1 LIIFNFYWFYKIFI
15 FALLVISH
23 QTNILTIK
31 IYLFMKPTLLV
42 LAAGMSSRYGGG
54 LKQID
59 PIGPTGE
66 IIIDYSIYDAV
77 KAGFGKV
84 VFVIRKSIE
93 QQFKDAISS
102 KYKGIEVAY
111 AFQEMDMLPTAVN
124 MTVEHRLKPWG
135 TAHAVWCA
143 REVINEPFAII
154 NADDFYGYSAFK
166 QVADF
171 LIENKDENL
180 YSIAGYQMKYTM
192 SEEGSVNRGVCETDK
207 EGNLIGIV
215 ERTDIFKTS
224 EGIHC
229 ETSEGKMVF
238 TGEEP
243 VSMNFMGFMPKIFT
257 QMEAYFINF
266 LKEIGNDPK
275 KEFFIPLLLNHL
287 VKTTESKIKVLEVKE
302 EWIGVTYA
310 ADKFTAAA
318 SIKALVDGG
327 KYPLNLWK

>member
-1 LIIFNFYWFYKIFI
+1 
-15 FALLVISH
+15 
-23 QTNILTIK
+23 
-31 IYLFMKPTLLV
+31 MKPTLLV

-66 IIIDYSIYDAV
+66 IIIDYSIHDAV

-93 QQFKDAISS
+93 QAFKEAIGN

-111 AFQEMDMLPTAVN
+111 AFQEMDMLPKGMERDIAY
-124 MTVEHRLKPWG
+124 RQKPWG

-143 REVINEPFAII
+143 RDVIKEPFAII

-171 LIENKDENL
+171 LNQNSDENT
-180 YSIAGYQMKYTM
+180 YCIAGYQMKYTM

-207 EGNLIGIV
+207 DGNLVGIV
-215 ERTDIFKTS
+215 ERTDIFSTPTEIYTESSGSK
-224 EGIHC
+224 I
-229 ETSEGKMVF
+229 VF
-238 TGEEP
+238 TGQEP
-243 VSMNFMGFMPKIFT
+243 VSMNFMGFTPKVFK
-257 QMEAYFINF
+257 QMEEYFVNF
-266 LKEIGNDPK
+266 LKQIGEDPK

-287 VKTTESKIKVLEVKE
+287 VKTGESKIKVLDIKE

-310 ADKFTAAA
+310 ADKDKAAA
-318 SIKALVDGG
+318 SIKKLVDAG

>member
-1 LIIFNFYWFYKIFI
+1 
-15 FALLVISH
+15 
-23 QTNILTIK
+23 
-31 IYLFMKPTLLV
+31 MKPTLLV

-66 IIIDYSIYDAV
+66 IIIDYSIHDAV

-93 QQFKDAISS
+93 QQFKEAIGN

-111 AFQEMDMLPTAVN
+111 AFQEMDMLPSGAPLSS
-124 MTVEHRLKPWG
+124 VEHRQKPWG

-143 REVINEPFAII
+143 REVIHEPFAII

-166 QVADF
+166 EVHDF
-171 LIENKDENL
+171 LVKAKDDT
-180 YSIAGYQMKYTM
+180 YCIAGYQMKYTM
-192 SEEGSVNRGVCETDK
+192 SEEGSVNRGVCEADGA
-207 EGNLIGIV
+207 GNLIGIV
-215 ERTDIFKTS
+215 ERTDIFKTDS
-224 EGIHC
+224 EIYC
-229 ETSEGKMVF
+229 EKDGTKIVF
-238 TGEEP
+238 SGNEP
-243 VSMNFMGFMPKIFT
+243 VSMNFMGFTPLVFK
-257 QMEAYFINF
+257 QMEDYFIGF
-266 LKEIGNDPK
+266 LKEIGMDPK

-287 VKTTESKIKVLEVKE
+287 VKTKETNIKVLDIKE

-310 ADKFTAAA
+310 ADKDKAAA
-318 SIKALVDGG
+318 SIKKLVDAG

>member
-1 LIIFNFYWFYKIFI
+1 
-15 FALLVISH
+15 
-23 QTNILTIK
+23 
-31 IYLFMKPTLLV
+31 MKPTLLV

-66 IIIDYSIYDAV
+66 IIIDYSIHDAI

-84 VFVIRKSIE
+84 VFVIRHSID
-93 QQFKDAISS
+93 QAFKEAIGN

-111 AFQEMDMLPTAVN
+111 AYQEMDMLPSGLERDVAY
-124 MTVEHRLKPWG
+124 RLKPWG

-143 REVINEPFAII
+143 RNVITEPFAII

-171 LIENKDENL
+171 LIGNKDDNT
-180 YSIAGYQMKYTM
+180 YAIAGYQMKYTM

-207 EGNLIGIV
+207 EGNLVGIV
-215 ERTDIFKTS
+215 ERTDIFTTPTEIYS
-224 EGIHC
+224 ESSGSKI
-229 ETSEGKMVF
+229 VF

-243 VSMNFMGFMPKIFT
+243 VSMNFMGFKPQIFT
-257 QMEAYFINF
+257 QMEAYFRNF
-266 LKEIGNDPK
+266 LAEIGNDPK

-287 VKTTESKIKVLEVKE
+287 VKTGESKIKVLDVKE
-302 EWIGVTYA
+302 EWIGITYA
-310 ADKFTAAA
+310 ADKEKAAA
-318 SIKALVDGG
+318 SIKKLVDAG

>member
-1 LIIFNFYWFYKIFI
+1 
-15 FALLVISH
+15 
-23 QTNILTIK
+23 
-31 IYLFMKPTLLV
+31 MKPTLLV

-93 QQFKDAISS
+93 QQFKEAIGN

-111 AFQEMDMLPTAVN
+111 AFQEMDMLPKGSEMDVS
-124 MTVEHRLKPWG
+124 HRLKPWG

-143 REVINEPFAII
+143 KDVIHEPFAII
-154 NADDFYGYSAFK
+154 NADDFYGYTAFK

-171 LIENKDENL
+171 LVANNGKDI

-192 SEEGSVNRGVCETDK
+192 SEEGSVNRGVCEKDAA
-207 EGNLIGIV
+207 GNLVGIV
-215 ERTDIFKTS
+215 ERIDINKTP
-224 EGIHC
+224 EGIVC
-229 ETSEGKMVF
+229 MAPEGKIVF
-238 TGEEP
+238 KGDEP
-243 VSMNFMGFMPKIFT
+243 VSMNFMGFTPLVFK
-257 QMEAYFINF
+257 QMETYFVNF
-266 LKEIGNDPK
+266 LKEIGQDPK

-287 VKTTESKIKVLEVKE
+287 VKTKETLIKVLDVQE

-310 ADKFTAAA
+310 ADKAKAAE
-318 SIKALVDGG
+318 SIKKLVDSG

>member
-1 LIIFNFYWFYKIFI
+1 
-15 FALLVISH
+15 
-23 QTNILTIK
+23 
-31 IYLFMKPTLLV
+31 MKPTLLV

-66 IIIDYSIYDAV
+66 IIIDYSIHDAI

-93 QQFKDAISS
+93 QAFKDAISS
-102 KYKGIEVAY
+102 KYKGIEVVY
-111 AFQEMDMLPTAVN
+111 AFQEMDMLPKG
-124 MTVEHRLKPWG
+124 MEMSVEHRLKPWG

-143 REVINEPFAII
+143 RDVIHEPFAII

-166 QVADF
+166 KVADH
-171 LIENKDENL
+171 LIANKDEETF
-180 YSIAGYQMKYTM
+180 SIAGYQMKYTM

-207 EGNLIGIV
+207 EGNLTGIV
-215 ERTDIFKTS
+215 ERTDIFTKGTEIYTES
-224 EGIHC
+224 SGSKII
-229 ETSEGKMVF
+229 F

-243 VSMNFMGFMPKIFT
+243 VSMNFMGFTPKIFVH
-257 QMEAYFINF
+257 MEEYFRNF
-266 LKEIGNDPK
+266 LKEIGQDPK

-287 VKTTESKIKVLEVKE
+287 VKHKISKIKVLDVQE

-310 ADKFTAAA
+310 ADKQLAADK
-318 SIKALVDGG
+318 IKKLVDSG

>member
-1 LIIFNFYWFYKIFI
+1 
-15 FALLVISH
+15 
-23 QTNILTIK
+23 
-31 IYLFMKPTLLV
+31 MKPTLLV

-66 IIIDYSIYDAV
+66 IIIDYSIYDAIR
-77 KAGFGKV
+77 AGFGKV
-84 VFVIRKSIE
+84 VFVIRKSID
-93 QQFKDAISS
+93 QQFKEAIGN

-111 AFQEMDMLPTAVN
+111 SYQEMDMLPDGVN
-124 MTVEHRLKPWG
+124 MTIEHRLKPWG

-143 REVINEPFAII
+143 RNEVKEPFAII

-171 LIENKDENL
+171 LIANNGKDI

-207 EGNLIGIV
+207 DGNLTGIV
-215 ERTDIFKTS
+215 ERTEIFTTPTEIYS
-224 EGIHC
+224 ESSGSKI
-229 ETSEGKMVF
+229 TF

-243 VSMNFMGFMPKIFT
+243 VSMNFMGFTPLIFT
-257 QMEAYFINF
+257 QMETYFRNF

-287 VKTTESKIKVLEVKE
+287 VKTGEIKIKVLDVKE
-302 EWIGVTYA
+302 EWIGITYA
-310 ADKFTAAA
+310 ADKDKAAA
-318 SIKALVDGG
+318 SIKKLVDAG
-327 KYPLNLWK
+327 KYPLNLWKK

>member
-1 LIIFNFYWFYKIFI
+1 
-15 FALLVISH
+15 
-23 QTNILTIK
+23 
-31 IYLFMKPTLLV
+31 MKPTLLV

-66 IIIDYSIYDAV
+66 IIIDYSIYDAIE
-77 KAGFGKV
+77 AGFGKV
-84 VFVIRKSIE
+84 VFVIRHSID
-93 QQFKDAISS
+93 QAFKEAIGN

-111 AFQEMDMLPTAVN
+111 AYQEMDMIPTG
-124 MTVEHRLKPWG
+124 MERDITYRLKPWG

-143 REVINEPFAII
+143 RNVINEPFAII

-171 LIENKDENL
+171 LVENKEEDT

-207 EGNLIGIV
+207 DGNLVGIV
-215 ERTDIFKTS
+215 ERTDIFTTATEIYS
-224 EGIHC
+224 ESSGSKI
-229 ETSEGKMVF
+229 VF

-243 VSMNFMGFMPKIFT
+243 VSMNFMGFTPTIFA
-257 QMEAYFINF
+257 QMETYFRSF
-266 LKEIGNDPK
+266 LVEIGNDPK

-287 VKTTESKIKVLEVKE
+287 VKTGASKIKVLDVKE
-302 EWIGVTYA
+302 EWIGITYA
-310 ADKFTAAA
+310 ADKDKAAA
-318 SIKALVDGG
+318 SIKNLVDSG

>member
-1 LIIFNFYWFYKIFI
+1 
-15 FALLVISH
+15 
-23 QTNILTIK
+23 
-31 IYLFMKPTLLV
+31 MKPTLLV

-77 KAGFGKV
+77 KAGYGKV

-93 QQFKDAISS
+93 QAFKEAIGN
-102 KYKGIEVAY
+102 KYKGIEIAY
-111 AFQEMDMLPTAVN
+111 AFQEMDMLPDGIQ
-124 MTVEHRLKPWG
+124 MSVEHRQKPWG

-143 REVINEPFAII
+143 RHVINEPFAII

-166 QVADF
+166 SVGDF
-171 LIENKDENL
+171 LSNNSENN
-180 YSIAGYQMKYTM
+180 YCIAGYQMKYTM
-192 SEEGSVNRGVCETDK
+192 SEEGSVNRGVCETDDQ
-207 EGNLIGIV
+207 GNLVGIV
-215 ERTDIFKTS
+215 ERTDIFKTDA
-224 EGIHC
+224 EIYC
-229 ETSEGKMVF
+229 ETSSGKMTF
-238 TGEEP
+238 TGNEP
-243 VSMNFMGFMPKIFT
+243 VSMNFMGFTPKIFK
-257 QMEAYFINF
+257 QMEDYFRNF

-287 VKTTESKIKVLEVKE
+287 VKTGETKIKVLPIQE

-310 ADKFTAAA
+310 ADKEKAAA
-318 SIKALVDGG
+318 SIKKLVDSG

>member
-1 LIIFNFYWFYKIFI
+1 
-15 FALLVISH
+15 
-23 QTNILTIK
+23 
-31 IYLFMKPTLLV
+31 MKPTLLV

-66 IIIDYSIYDAV
+66 IIIDYSIHDAI

-93 QQFKDAISS
+93 QAFKEAIGN

-111 AFQEMDMLPTAVN
+111 AFQEMDMLPDGVN
-124 MTVEHRLKPWG
+124 MTVEHRQKPWG

-143 REVINEPFAII
+143 RHVINEPFAII

-171 LIENKDENL
+171 LTANAGKDV
-180 YSIAGYQMKYTM
+180 YCIAGYQMKYTM
-192 SEEGSVNRGVCETDK
+192 SEEGSVNRGVCETDAN
-207 EGNLIGIV
+207 GNLVGIV
-215 ERTDIFKTS
+215 ERTDIFSTPNEIYTESSGTK
-224 EGIHC
+224 I
-229 ETSEGKMVF
+229 VF

-243 VSMNFMGFMPKIFT
+243 VSMNFMGFTPKVFK
-257 QMEAYFINF
+257 QMEDYFRNF

-287 VKTTESKIKVLEVKE
+287 VKTGETTIKVLDVKE

-310 ADKFTAAA
+310 ADKEKAAQG
-318 SIKALVDGG
+318 IKKLVDAG

>member
-1 LIIFNFYWFYKIFI
+1 
-15 FALLVISH
+15 
-23 QTNILTIK
+23 
-31 IYLFMKPTLLV
+31 MKPTLLV

-66 IIIDYSIYDAV
+66 IIIDYSIYDAI

-84 VFVIRKSIE
+84 VFVIRKSID
-93 QQFKDAISS
+93 QQFREAIGN

-111 AFQEMDMLPTAVN
+111 AYQEMDMLPKGSEMDVS
-124 MTVEHRLKPWG
+124 HRLKPWG

-143 REVINEPFAII
+143 RDVIHEPFAII
-154 NADDFYGYSAFK
+154 NADDFYGFSAFK

-171 LIENKDENL
+171 LVANAATDI

-207 EGNLIGIV
+207 DGNLVGIV
-215 ERTDIFKTS
+215 ERTDIFTTPTEIYTESSGTK
-224 EGIHC
+224 II
-229 ETSEGKMVF
+229 F
-238 TGEEP
+238 TGTEP
-243 VSMNFMGFMPKIFT
+243 VSMNFLGFTPLIFQ
-257 QMEAYFINF
+257 QMETYFINF
-266 LKEIGNDPK
+266 LKEIGQDPK

-287 VKTTESKIKVLEVKE
+287 VKTGMTKIKVLDVTE
-302 EWIGVTYA
+302 EWIGITYA
-310 ADKFTAAA
+310 ADKDKAAA
-318 SIKALVDGG
+318 SIKKLVDAG